1 MIRKLNYCEFYITNV
16 CNLACPGCNRFNNYK
31 FKGFERWED
40 HKAEYSHWAKELTF
54 GSIGILGG
62 EPLMNVDFMSW
73 LRGIRELWPNT
84 FTRVITNG
92 FYLNKVNG
100 LYDYIQSDPKVQLW
114 VGVHNKMH
122 KEKILEN
129 VKEFL
134 VGPLQYEFN
143 TDNVYQQYMW
153 VTDSNGVKLKIE
165 YNWWFHQGAIV
176 QTETGKTL
184 HNSDGAQAHSIC
196 HSKTCHHFM
205 NGKLHKCGAVALFP
219 EFDRQFNLE
228 LSVED
233 RDLMNSYRPLSVTDT
248 DEFKS
253 TFIKNLNQ
261 PIPQCKFCPD
271 AYRGDKIYAKEKKE
285 L

>member
-1 MIRKLNYCEFYITNV
+1 
-16 CNLACPGCNRFNNYK
+16 
-31 FKGFERWED
+31 
-40 HKAEYSHWAKELTF
+40 
-54 GSIGILGG
+54 
-62 EPLMNVDFMSW
+62 
-73 LRGIRELWPNT
+73 
-84 FTRVITNG
+84 
-92 FYLNKVNG
+92 
-100 LYDYIQSDPKVQLW
+100 
-114 VGVHNKMH
+114 
-122 KEKILEN
+122 
-129 VKEFL
+129 
-134 VGPLQYEFN
+134 
-143 TDNVYQQYMW
+143 
-153 VTDSNGVKLKIE
+153 
-165 YNWWFHQGAIV
+165 
-176 QTETGKTL
+176 
-184 HNSDGAQAHSIC
+184 
-196 HSKTCHHFM
+196 M